1 MAGYKEHI
9 SVSGL
14 LGIGYGT
21 IASLVLGFTPTQGI
35 LAGVLTWVGGMLPDL
50 DSETGRPI
58 KELFS
63 LTAAVAS
70 FVAMRC
76 SIHKGLDP
84 DDAILMAV
92 VTYAGVRYGG
102 SAILSK
108 FAVHRGMFHSL
119 PALIICGE
127 AVFLSYISDS
137 YPVKFLMAG
146 GISLGFLS
154 HLVLDEVY
162 SVERK
167 GVTIRLK
174 KSAGSALKW
183 FGNGLFGNA
192 VAYAILLTMTYI
204 TLVDSGVLV
213 PPPQQ
218 TVPVENTEPPVQQ
231 ASPTRTTQRF

>member
-21 IASLVLGFTPTQGI
+21 IASLFMGFTPTQGI

-76 SIHKGLDP
+76 MIHKGADP
-84 DDAILMAV
+84 DNAILMAV
-92 VTYAGVRYGG
+92 VTYAAVRYGAA
-102 SAILSK
+102 SILSK
-108 FAVHRGMFHSL
+108 FAVHRGMFHSI
-119 PALIICGE
+119 PALIITGE
-127 AVFLSYISDS
+127 TVFLAYFSDS
-137 YPVKFLMAG
+137 YSVKFLMAG

-162 SVERK
+162 SVERR

-174 KSAGSALKW
+174 KSSGSALKW
-183 FGNGLFGNA
+183 FGKGLFGNA

-204 TLVDSGVLV
+204 SLVDSGVLI
-213 PPPQQ
+213 PPQQ
-218 TVPVENTEPPVQQ
+218 AAPIENIDAPVQQ
-231 ASPTRTTQRF
+231 ASPFRTTERL

>member
-14 LGIGYGT
+14 LGIGYGSV
-21 IASLVLGFTPTQGI
+21 ASLLMGFTPTQGI
-35 LAGVLTWVGGMLPDL
+35 LAGVLTWIGGMLPDL

-70 FVAMRC
+70 FVAMR
-76 SIHKGLDP
+76 SMIRVGTDP
-84 DDAILMAV
+84 DTAILMAV
-92 VTYAGVRYGG
+92 VTYAAVRYGAA
-102 SAILSK
+102 AILGK

-119 PALIICGE
+119 PALIITGE
-127 AVFLSYISDS
+127 SIFLTYVSDS
-137 YPVKFLMAG
+137 YAVKFLMAG

-154 HLVLDEVY
+154 HLILDEVY

-167 GVTIRLK
+167 GAKIRLK
-174 KSAGSALKW
+174 KSSGTAIKW
-183 FGNGLFGNA
+183 FGKGLFGNA

-204 TLVDSGVLV
+204 TLVESGILV
-213 PPPQQ
+213 PMQGVAPADQS
-218 TVPVENTEPPVQQ
+218 PPVQH
-231 ASPTRTTQRF
+231 ASPFETIRR

>member
-1 MAGYKEHI
+1 MAGYTEHI

-14 LGIGYGT
+14 LGVVYGSVG
-21 IASLVLGFTPTQGI
+21 SLFLGFTPTQGI

-70 FVAMRC
+70 FMAMRC
-76 SIHKGLDP
+76 MIRKGADP

-108 FAVHRGMFHSL
+108 FAVHRGMFHSI
-119 PALIICGE
+119 PALIITGE

-137 YPVKFLMAG
+137 FAVKFLMAG

-183 FGNGLFGNA
+183 FGKGLFGNA

-204 TLVDSGVLV
+204 TLVDSGVLI

-218 TVPVENTEPPVQQ
+218 ANPIEKSEPPVQQ
-231 ASPTRTTQRF
+231 ALPFKTTERL

>member
-14 LGIGYGT
+14 LGVAYGSA
-21 IASLVLGFTPTQGI
+21 ASLFFGFTPTQGI
-35 LAGVLTWVGGMLPDL
+35 LSGVLCWVGGMLPDL

-76 SIHKGLDP
+76 SIHKGADP

-92 VTYAGVRYGG
+92 VTYAAVRYGG
-102 SAILSK
+102 SAILAK
-108 FAVHRGMFHSL
+108 FAVHRGMFHSI
-119 PALIICGE
+119 PALLIAGE
-127 AVFLSYISDS
+127 AVFLAYISDS
-137 YPVKFLMAG
+137 FAVKFLMAG

-167 GVTIRLK
+167 GITIRLK

-204 TLVDSGVLV
+204 TLVDSGVLI

-218 TVPVENTEPPVQQ
+218 AKPIQKSEPPVKQ
-231 ASPTRTTQRF
+231 AVPTKITERL

>member
-14 LGIGYGT
+14 LGIGYGS
-21 IASLVLGFTPTQGI
+21 IASVFFGFTPTQGI
-35 LAGVLTWVGGMLPDL
+35 LAGVLTWIGGMLPDL

-76 SIHKGLDP
+76 MIRKGADP
-84 DDAILMAV
+84 DAAILMAV
-92 VTYAGVRYGG
+92 VTYAAVRYGG
-102 SAILSK
+102 SAVLGK

-119 PALIICGE
+119 PALIIAGE
-127 AVFLSYISDS
+127 SVFLAYFSDS
-137 YPVKFLMAG
+137 YAVKFLMAG

-154 HLVLDEVY
+154 HLILDEVY

-167 GVTIRLK
+167 GVLIRLK
-174 KSAGSALKW
+174 KSSGSALKW
-183 FGNGLFGNA
+183 FGKGLFGNA
-192 VAYAILLTMTYI
+192 VAYAILLTLTYI
-204 TLVDSGVLV
+204 TLVDSGVLI
-213 PPPQQ
+213 PPQQ
-218 TVPVENTEPPVQQ
+218 ATPTQETSPIRH
-231 ASPTRTTQRF
+231 ASPSDTIYR

>member
-21 IASLVLGFTPTQGI
+21 IACLLMGFTPTQGI
-35 LAGVLTWVGGMLPDL
+35 IAGVLTWIGGMLPDL

-70 FVAMRC
+70 FVAMR
-76 SIHKGLDP
+76 SMIRVNSDP
-84 DDAILMAV
+84 DAAVLVAI
-92 VTYAGVRYGG
+92 VTYAAVRYGAAAVLG
-102 SAILSK
+102 K
-108 FAVHRGMFHSL
+108 FAVHRGMFHSF
-119 PALIICGE
+119 PALIIAGE
-127 AVFLSYISDS
+127 SIFLTYVSDS
-137 YPVKFLMAG
+137 YAVKFLMAG

-154 HLVLDEVY
+154 HLILDEVY

-167 GVTIRLK
+167 GAKIRLK
-174 KSAGSALKW
+174 KSSGTAIKW
-183 FGNGLFGNA
+183 FGKGLFGNA

-204 TLVDSGVLV
+204 TLVESGVLIPMRQV
-213 PPPQQ
+213 APADQTPPAQH
-218 TVPVENTEPPVQQ
+218 
-231 ASPTRTTQRF
+231 ASPFDTTRR

>member
-21 IASLVLGFTPTQGI
+21 VSAYFFGFTPTQGI
-35 LAGVLTWVGGMLPDL
+35 LSGVLCWIGGMLPDL
-50 DSETGRPI
+50 DSETGRPM

-70 FVAMRC
+70 FVAMR
-76 SIHKGLDP
+76 SMIRVGADP
-84 DDAILMAV
+84 DTAILFAV
-92 VTYAGVRYGG
+92 ITYAVVRYGG
-102 SAILSK
+102 SWVLGK
-108 FAVHRGMFHSL
+108 FAVHRGMFHSI
-119 PALIICGE
+119 PALIIAGE
-127 AVFLSYISDS
+127 SVFLTYSSESYA
-137 YPVKFLMAG
+137 VKFLMAG

-167 GVTIRLK
+167 GVILRLK
-174 KSAGSALKW
+174 KSSGSALKW

-204 TLVDSGVLV
+204 SLVESGVLV
-213 PPPQQ
+213 PPQQ
-218 TVPVENTEPPVQQ
+218 VAPTQQ
-231 ASPTRTTQRF
+231 APDPFQQATPFKTTKRL

>member
-1 MAGYKEHI
+1 MAGYTEHI

-14 LGIGYGT
+14 LGIGYGMIST
-21 IASLVLGFTPTQGI
+21 FFFGFTPTQGI
-35 LAGVLTWVGGMLPDL
+35 LSGVLCWIGGMLPDL

-70 FVAMRC
+70 FVAMR
-76 SIHKGLDP
+76 SMIRVGTDP
-84 DDAILMAV
+84 DTAILVAV
-92 VTYAGVRYGG
+92 VTYAAVRYGG
-102 SAILSK
+102 SFILGK

-119 PALIICGE
+119 PALMIAGE
-127 AVFLSYISDS
+127 SVFLTYTSDS
-137 YPVKFLMAG
+137 YAVKFLMAG

-167 GVTIRLK
+167 GVLIRLK
-174 KSAGSALKW
+174 KSSGSALKW
-183 FGNGLFGNA
+183 FGKGLFGNA

-204 TLVDSGVLV
+204 TLVESGVLV
-213 PPPQQ
+213 PP
-218 TVPVENTEPPVQQ
+218 QQ
-231 ASPTRTTQRF
+231 AAPSKQSPPLIKQAFPFKTTERY

>member
-1 MAGYKEHI
+1 MAGYTEHI

-21 IASLVLGFTPTQGI
+21 AASLFMGFTPTQGI

-76 SIHKGLDP
+76 MIHKGADP
-84 DDAILMAV
+84 DNAILMAV
-92 VTYAGVRYGG
+92 VTYAAVRYGAA
-102 SAILSK
+102 AILSNC
-108 FAVHRGMFHSL
+108 VTSRRT
-119 PALIICGE
+119 GE
-127 AVFLSYISDS
+127 TVFLAYFSDS
-137 YPVKFLMAG
+137 FTVKFLMAG

-167 GVTIRLK
+167 GVSIRLK
-174 KSAGSALKW
+174 KSSGTAIKW
-183 FGNGLFGNA
+183 FGKGLFGNA

-204 TLVDSGVLV
+204 TLVDSGVLI
-213 PPPQQ
+213 PPQQ
-218 TVPVENTEPPVQQ
+218 TAPVEKIDAPVQQ
-231 ASPTRTTQRF
+231 ASPFRTTERL

>member
-21 IASLVLGFTPTQGI
+21 IASLFMGFTPTQGI

-58 KELFS
+58 RELFS

-76 SIHKGLDP
+76 MIHKGADP
-84 DDAILMAV
+84 DNAILMAV
-92 VTYAGVRYGG
+92 VTYAAVRYGG
-102 SAILSK
+102 AAILSK
-108 FAVHRGMFHSL
+108 FAVHRGMFHSI
-119 PALIICGE
+119 PALIITGE
-127 AVFLSYISDS
+127 TVFLAYFSDS
-137 YPVKFLMAG
+137 YAVKFLMAG

-162 SVERK
+162 SVERR
-167 GVTIRLK
+167 GITIRLK
-174 KSAGSALKW
+174 KSSGSAIKW

-204 TLVDSGVLV
+204 TLVDSGVLI
-213 PPPQQ
+213 PPQQ
-218 TVPVENTEPPVQQ
+218 AAPVENIDAPVQQ
-231 ASPTRTTQRF
+231 ASPFRTTERL